1 MLATLRMVK
10 MVEREI
16 YKIQYHM
23 VFSLS
28 ERQKLF
34 QDMNYINYIKF
45 ICSEISKRYCFNFD
59 AIATD
64 GDYVHIFIGAAP
76 KYSPDK
82 VMQKIKSIVAREF
95 LKKFPEVK
103 NQLKQREFWSD
114 ESYIGTVGD
123 EATTDIIREY
133 IETQGTPE
141 EKESY
146 KQMNLL
152 KFGSDASSM
161 FMHMS

>member
-1 MLATLRMVK
+1 MLAAS
-10 MVEREI
+10 MVEWKM

-28 ERQKLF
+28 ERQKLLL
-34 QDMNYINYIKF
+34 DADYINYIKF
-45 ICSEISKRYCFNFD
+45 ICSEISKRYCFNFN

-64 GDYVHIFIGAAP
+64 GDHVHILVGAAP
-76 KYSPDK
+76 KYSPER
-82 VMQKIKSIVAREF
+82 VMQKVKSMVAREF

-103 NQLKQREFWSD
+103 KQLKRGEFWSD
-114 ESYIGTVGD
+114 ESYIGTMGNETAID
-123 EATTDIIREY
+123 TIRKY

-152 KFGSDASSM
+152 KFGSDDPTM
-161 FMHMS
+161 P